1 VLTEHLPNGSLP
13 RPAARALSRLLA
25 RAVALPGLL
34 AALALTA
41 LALGACES
49 SGPKV
54 QTPARLLY
62 LEGQSLADQGLY
74 SEAITKFQQVADQ
87 NPGTLLGS
95 HAYLQ
100 IAELRSEQQDWVPAE
115 TSYRLFLNANQ
126 QSHLTPY
133 VLHKLVKVN
142 HSRSYTG
149 VLFSAREIDRD
160 VQPNR
165 QIILE
170 YQRFF
175 FLYPNSV
182 FLDEVRGYAL
192 SARETLA
199 EHERMVGDW
208 YFQRGHYQA
217 AATRYAHLLRHYPS
231 YPHAEDVVARLI
243 LAYRRNLQPELA
255 DELERVRTARAD
267 GPHPD
272 PADGGRRLAG
282 RPAGDGG

>member
-1 VLTEHLPNGSLP
+1 VAVL
-13 RPAARALSRLLA
+13 
-25 RAVALPGLL
+25 GLL
-34 AALALTA
+34 AA

-74 SEAITKFQQVADQ
+74 SEAVAKFQDVADQ

-95 HAYLQ
+95 FAYLQ
-100 IAELRSEQQDWVPAE
+100 IAELRGEQEDWVPAE
-115 TSYRLFLNANQ
+115 TNYRLFLNANQ

-133 VLHKLVKVN
+133 VLYKLVKVN
-142 HSRSYTG
+142 LARSYTG
-149 VLFSAREIDRD
+149 VLFAAREIDRD

-175 FLYPNSV
+175 FLYPTSV

-208 YFQRGHYQA
+208 YFRRGHYHA
-217 AATRYAHLLRHYPS
+217 AAARYVYLLRNYPT
-231 YPHAEDVVARLI
+231 YPHAEEVVARLI
-243 LAYRRNLQPELA
+243 VAYRRNLQPDLA

-267 GPHPD
+267 APLEVAGGERRLD
-272 PADGGRRLAG
+272 ARPAD
-282 RPAGDGG
+282 DGG